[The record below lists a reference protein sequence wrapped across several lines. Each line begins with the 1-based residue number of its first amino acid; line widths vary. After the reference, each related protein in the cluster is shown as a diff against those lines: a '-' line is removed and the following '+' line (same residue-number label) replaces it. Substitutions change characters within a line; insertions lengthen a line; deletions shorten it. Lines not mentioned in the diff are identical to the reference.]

1 MLSMIARS
9 PMVHVQVPETC
20 IHFSFMYTAY
30 YILPVLTI
38 KEFIKKY
45 GDPTTPF
52 KLATDMK
59 PSISYLRVL
68 FFQCVIIKSTANVGK
83 NSLNMCHQA
92 QKFFAVCFV
101 GIPQNQKVYFVCV
114 PNRREIFYS
123 YNVFLMIVSLVL
135 WHTRHNHMNNL
146 WLCDRLCSTYFM
158 LHLQGKELAI

>member
-68 FFQCVIIKSTANVGK
+68 FFSMCYNKIYCKCWEKFIKHVSPSAKVFRGLFCWYSTESKSVFCLCTKQTRDILFLQC
-83 NSLNMCHQA
+83 
-92 QKFFAVCFV
+92 FFNDSFSSA
-101 GIPQNQKVYFVCV
+101 
-114 PNRREIFYS
+114 
-123 YNVFLMIVSLVL
+123 
-135 WHTRHNHMNNL
+135 
-146 WLCDRLCSTYFM
+146 
-158 LHLQGKELAI
+158 LAYTSQPYE